1 MLKTASVQNSFITAS
16 FVPQTALLPPLP
28 YPVYFVAKDPK
39 WLDLIHSDELPP
51 VTSLYERCLKDHD
64 IWSAQAYIDLKQ
76 RGLDVHL
83 VADPVPGQIC
93 IIPYYHLSPKDLLF
107 KSYVVACQHDSPHP
121 KLCEQRIVINPSR
134 VLDSTHHF
142 LPHRPQPNL
151 KPRNP
156 DRGSTIQNLV
166 FKGKAF
172 NLCPSFR
179 TPGFLAELNSLGI
192 QLITNT
198 EQIQSD
204 RETFAGWADYSQA
217 DVVLAVRNLTEFD
230 ASHKPALKLINAW
243 FAGCPALLGPESAYQ
258 SLRQSD
264 LDYIEVRTPADVIAA
279 LKYLQNNPDVYQA
292 MVENGFQRAQEF
304 TPDRIALAWHT
315 LLAGPIARGYEAWL
329 QQSPIQKHLS
339 RPVQYLWQIAAHK
352 LAHKQYLHRVHHG
365 PRILSGH
372 H

>member
-1 MLKTASVQNSFITAS
+1 MLQTASVHNSFITAS

-83 VADPVPGQIC
+83 VANPVPGQIC

-304 TPDRIALAWHT
+304 TPDRIALAWYT